1 MTRALLLPL
10 FVLATCGGDDTEKST
25 PSSQSPQFVAQTP
38 EEAKQRAMKAT
49 GALLGKLVKRLTD
62 ELHVKEPHEALDVCS
77 AEAQGITQAIRE
89 QEGIDLRRTALRYR
103 NPKNKPDDYERAWM
117 EKALK
122 RTDVNP
128 AGESEVLATSDGG
141 RELRYIR
148 PLYLAPLCT
157 ECHGP
162 QDGLSPQV
170 IAALKQRYPDDRA
183 TGFIPGELRG
193 IVSVR
198 VPLAK

>member
-1 MTRALLLPL
+1 MILRALLLPL
-10 FVLATCGGDDTEKST
+10 LVLAACGKSGKT
-25 PSSQSPQFVAQTP
+25 AAPARFVAQTP
-38 EEAKQRAMKAT
+38 AAAKKKAMQAT
-49 GALLGKLVKRLTD
+49 GALLGTLVKRLTD
-62 ELHVKEPHEALDVCS
+62 ELRVKQPHEAFDICS
-77 AEAQGITQAIRE
+77 AEAQGITQRIRDE
-89 QEGIDLRRTALRYR
+89 QGIEVHRTALRYR

-128 AGESEVLATSDGG
+128 AGESELLPTVDGG

-148 PLYLAPLCT
+148 PLYLAELCIR
-157 ECHGP
+157 CHGP
-162 QDGLSPQV
+162 KEGLGPQV
-170 IAALKQRYPDDRA
+170 VAALKQRYPDDRA
-183 TGFIPGELRG
+183 TGFAIGDLRG